1 MMPTKENSLEE
12 NVLPFETDYLPD
24 FVLKKAVVELNETSE
39 NKVQMLESLKEL
51 ASDLGKIA
59 DFIFEDDF
67 LRVFLRYS
75 KYNISK
81 AFAQLRNFVH
91 FRRKYDSLFESIPE
105 EYFVTKKSA
114 EFFSVLP
121 YRDSHGCT
129 LVLLELGKWD
139 PAELHIDDFK
149 RLTLAV
155 YLQVLRDPM
164 TQING
169 FQVIHDFSGTS
180 IEHLRYCTPQN
191 LYFLYHGALNCF
203 PTRYKGI
210 HMVNESVVLKAL
222 WAIIKNFL
230 PEKLKK
236 RILFH
241 SNPKDL
247 LNFFPPSILPT
258 QYGGDLIHYHN
269 KNMIKK
275 MNAEF
280 GKSPFGGDPNF
291 Y

>member
-51 ASDLGKIA
+51 ASDLEKIA

-91 FRRKYDSLFESIPE
+91 FRRKYDWLFESIPE
-105 EYFVTKKSA
+105 EYFVTKKST

-129 LVLLELGKWD
+129 LVLLELGK
-139 PAELHIDDFK
+139 
-149 RLTLAV
+149 
-155 YLQVLRDPM
+155 
-164 TQING
+164 
-169 FQVIHDFSGTS
+169 
-180 IEHLRYCTPQN
+180 
-191 LYFLYHGALNCF
+191 
-203 PTRYKGI
+203 
-210 HMVNESVVLKAL
+210 
-222 WAIIKNFL
+222 
-230 PEKLKK
+230 
-236 RILFH
+236 
-241 SNPKDL
+241 
-247 LNFFPPSILPT
+247 
-258 QYGGDLIHYHN
+258 
-269 KNMIKK
+269 
-275 MNAEF
+275 
-280 GKSPFGGDPNF
+280 
-291 Y
+291 